1 MKRKK
6 NKNKKEKSRERD
18 KLRNKEG
25 RIHGETVA
33 DSWAG
38 AVMQKPL
45 EKFCDGPTDQP
56 TRQGELLT

>member
-45 EKFCDGPTDQP
+45 EKI
-56 TRQGELLT
+56 L